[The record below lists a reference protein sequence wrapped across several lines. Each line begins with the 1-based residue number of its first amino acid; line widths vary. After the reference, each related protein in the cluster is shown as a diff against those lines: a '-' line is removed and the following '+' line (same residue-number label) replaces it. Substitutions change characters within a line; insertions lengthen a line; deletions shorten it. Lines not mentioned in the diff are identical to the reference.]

1 MSLPHPAFQRSSD
14 DQRDLSDR
22 AFIPQP
28 ELLSARR
35 KDAIGSGNGASCSYT
50 PSGRDF
56 EIPGIDAILVNDQ
69 LRSPQ
74 RPADA

>member
-1 MSLPHPAFQRSSD
+1 MESMPRGHR
-14 DQRDLSDR
+14 RCHELSEGFL
-22 AFIPQP
+22 AQP
-28 ELLSARR
+28 KLLSARR
-35 KDAIGSGNGASCSYT
+35 KDAIGSGNGASRSYT